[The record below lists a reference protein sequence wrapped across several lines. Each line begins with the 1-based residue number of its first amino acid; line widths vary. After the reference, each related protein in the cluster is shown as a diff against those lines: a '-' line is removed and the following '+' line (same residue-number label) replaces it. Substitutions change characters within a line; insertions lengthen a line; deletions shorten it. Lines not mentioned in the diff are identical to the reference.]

1 MAYEGVYG
9 RGLTKQAVLNTLR
22 GVDDTVTSSNTWTEA
37 ENAVASEYTST
48 QQQLSSAYQDYLAE
62 AYAESQRQK
71 NLYGGLGLVGQ
82 AADAYQDAINQAY
95 LSAQKEYQSSL
106 YSAQSESYEQY
117 LQNMQAIQEEMNTR
131 AENFAQFGNLHYD
144 YLQYLYKTYDP
155 NAEGAME
162 TGLWS
167 NPRWQKLLVY
177 DEETNSYNLRD
188 AADLYNAKTHS
199 GEEGEIVYDSI
210 YDENGVLTPFGREY
224 FDLIENYGYGG
235 EDYLQGRVTPF
246 TEWLFGENPELYSY
260 MYETNNYADI
270 SSDGTNVGTFREITG
285 RSSDDYTYSVAEHFG
300 GMDRGTI
307 KGFFKDINEQIDT
320 AFSKNLKNKG
330 ADSIK
335 EAIDMVDSIQNLA
348 RELGIEDA
356 ISEQMSFT
364 TLRDNL
370 DEAYK
375 EAKRIGTMT
384 GDWFLDLWNWTWKGG
399 AIGAGIGGGLGSIPG
414 SAVPGVGTLAGAS
427 AGALAGG
434 VAGALVGF
442 VGGIISASIG
452 TDEQRNKNK
461 ELATESK
468 NQLKNVVDAMT
479 NYSIKLHEQQLN
491 G

>member
-1 MAYEGVYG
+1 MDMVVKI
-9 RGLTKQAVLNTLR
+9 T
-22 GVDDTVTSSNTWTEA
+22 
-37 ENAVASEYTST
+37 
-48 QQQLSSAYQDYLAE
+48 
-62 AYAESQRQK
+62 
-71 NLYGGLGLVGQ
+71 
-82 AADAYQDAINQAY
+82 
-95 LSAQKEYQSSL
+95 
-106 YSAQSESYEQY
+106 
-117 LQNMQAIQEEMNTR
+117 
-131 AENFAQFGNLHYD
+131 
-144 YLQYLYKTYDP
+144 
-155 NAEGAME
+155 
-162 TGLWS
+162 
-167 NPRWQKLLVY
+167 
-177 DEETNSYNLRD
+177 
-188 AADLYNAKTHS
+188 
-199 GEEGEIVYDSI
+199 
-210 YDENGVLTPFGREY
+210 
-224 FDLIENYGYGG
+224 
-235 EDYLQGRVTPF
+235 F